1 MGKGNRVQS
10 FSISKFRRRKVA
22 NVLINFISL
31 QAISDRKGVNITIQ
45 ITDFNRLSST
55 RDSQWRIANIQSASC
70 VSNDCAAEQIRR
82 SLETCNLEDAI
93 ARFISGN
100 ATGSKR

>member
-1 MGKGNRVQS
+1 MIK
-10 FSISKFRRRKVA
+10 
-22 NVLINFISL
+22 FISL
-31 QAISDRKGVNITIQ
+31 KAKNKSDRKGVNITIQ
-45 ITDFNRLSST
+45 ITEFNRLSST
-55 RDSQWRIANIQSASC
+55 RDSQWRIANIQSASS